1 MYIRG
6 RPHFLAILTPTLLTS
21 TAERGIA
28 DVKKKLMSYKK
39 NAAFLKF

>member
-21 TAERGIA
+21 PAARGTA
-28 DVKKKLMSYKK
+28 DVKKKVNELQK
-39 NAAFLKF
+39 